1 MKTARNI
8 TLVSLLA
15 AGVMS
20 ASTAYGH
27 TDRLHRDFNRWAE
40 GSAIKG
46 TLTFTEPNQ
55 HGYDFAAQVTSG
67 NTQHT
72 KFVGTKEK
80 LDWALG
86 LEHRLAGGWSRLF
99 LDYDHYETDESS
111 RFTTLAGQQTDLL
124 GVGGGGPLE
133 SFGQYDID
141 ADSVKL
147 GMRHRVNHSAK
158 SLIDVGAALSW
169 VDVDRDF
176 TATQTAG
183 AATRRLVQE
192 ADFEGFGP
200 YFDVMVKHYT
210 HRKNRTGFN
219 VQMYAGAGLLYSET
233 KFSSTLFD
241 TANVTVE
248 DFDREKLK
256 GVSSEMMAKLAVGW
270 DYRFCNRSM
279 LSTTLGWMFMHYS
292 DAFGGQTAGS
302 FARFAA
308 QTGGGTH
315 LGGAG
320 NASGGIP
327 FTRQGP
333 YLEFKW
339 SGANF

>member
-1 MKTARNI
+1 MKTVRNI

-15 AGVMS
+15 AGVVSIPAYAHNWVDSS
-20 ASTAYGH
+20 AV
-27 TDRLHRDFNRWAE
+27 
-40 GSAIKG
+40 KG
-46 TLTFTEPNQ
+46 TITFTEPNQ
-55 HGYDFAAQVTSG
+55 QGYDFAAQVTSPT
-67 NTQHT
+67 TQHT

-86 LEHRLAGGWSRLF
+86 VEHRLVNTPWTRIF

-111 RFTTLAGQQTDLL
+111 RFNTTATGQRPLL
-124 GVGGGGPLE
+124 GLAAITE

-141 ADSVKL
+141 ADSVKF
-147 GMRHRVNHSAK
+147 GARHRVNHSKK
-158 SLIDVGAALSW
+158 SIIDLGAALSW
-169 VDVDRDF
+169 IDVDRDF
-176 TATQTAG
+176 VATQTDG

-200 YFDVMVKHYT
+200 FFDVTAKHFT

-233 KFSSTLFD
+233 KFNSTLFD
-241 TANVTVE
+241 GTTALE
-248 DFDREKLK
+248 DFDREKVK
-256 GVSSEMMAKLAVGW
+256 GVSSEMIAKLAIGW
-270 DYRFCNRSM
+270 DHRFCDRST

-292 DAFGGQTAGS
+292 DAWGGQTAGS
-302 FARFAA
+302 FARFATPVVA
-308 QTGGGTH
+308 GGPVQMA
-315 LGGAG
+315 GAG
-320 NASGGIP
+320 NASSGFP